1 MGDSNTRDCFRNAF
15 FRCALALGTSLA
27 GCSGGANG
35 ANGANGS
42 SSTTASNTATTSNGG
57 EGATDAD
64 AGPRERPRSGMSV
77 HIANVRIGG
86 ALPRGTDVPNDA
98 LDVQFDLEI
107 QHFGAQ
113 DLADVRVRDARAAL
127 SSGYA
132 IDFEAVSEAF
142 DGRIP
147 AGGTRQI
154 PFHKRPDSAAPRAT
168 HELCGQWM
176 RVELTVALGD
186 TGRTSRVSSRQ
197 VRVQC
202 AD

>member
-1 MGDSNTRDCFRNAF
+1 MSDSNTRTCFRSA
-15 FRCALALGTSLA
+15 ALAPIALATVLG
-27 GCSGGANG
+27 GCSGG
-35 ANGANGS
+35 GS
-42 SSTTASNTATTSNGG
+42 TATTTASSTTNATTASTGG

-64 AGPRERPRSGMSV
+64 AGARERPRSGMSV

-113 DLADVRVRDARAAL
+113 DLADVRVRDARVAL
-127 SSGYA
+127 SNGFA

-142 DGRIP
+142 DGRIA

-154 PFHKRPDSAAPRAT
+154 PFHKRPDSASPRAN

>member
-1 MGDSNTRDCFRNAF
+1 
-15 FRCALALGTSLA
+15 
-27 GCSGGANG
+27 
-35 ANGANGS
+35 
-42 SSTTASNTATTSNGG
+42 
-57 EGATDAD
+57 
-64 AGPRERPRSGMSV
+64 MSV
-77 HIANVRIGG
+77 HLANVRIGG

-113 DLADVRVRDARAAL
+113 DLADVRVRDARVAL
-127 SSGYA
+127 SSGFA

-142 DGRIP
+142 DGRIA

-154 PFHKRPDSAAPRAT
+154 PFHKRPDSASPRAN